1 MILGDLMFCNQL
13 YEQQMKEK
21 YPDLTEDFDDEFFW
35 YIDDEIEKLESLGFE
50 FQIKQFS
57 DLSWGIYGLK

>member
-1 MILGDLMFCNQL
+1 
-13 YEQQMKEK
+13 MKEK

-35 YIDDEIEKLESLGFE
+35 YIWYIDDEIEKLESFGFE
-50 FQIKQFS
+50 LQIKQFS

>member
-1 MILGDLMFCNQL
+1 
-13 YEQQMKEK
+13 MKEK

-57 DLSWGIYGLK
+57 DLSWGLYGLKKYQFFF

>member
-35 YIDDEIEKLESLGFE
+35 YIADEIEKLESLGFE